1 MHKPTSTSTAVAVDR
16 IANIALD
23 FTSAQQ
29 AANVAYDM
37 TIEATGDCA
46 QASDDYKAVMTAYHS
61 QSSRRVVM
69 TSVNTCEKSL
79 SVVDPDWAAFCKRVD
94 ETDCSSQWADRGQD
108 H

>member
-1 MHKPTSTSTAVAVDR
+1 MPTNHAVAVDR

-23 FTSAQQ
+23 FTAAQQ
-29 AANVAYDM
+29 TANVAYDM

-69 TSVNTCEKSL
+69 TSVNTTDKTL
-79 SVVDPDWAAFCKRVD
+79 TTVDPAWLTQSDIERIWNEAQPEAY
-94 ETDCSSQWADRGQD
+94 
-108 H
+108 